1 MEDFHKNTMLNDL
14 IVIELASVL
23 AGPDVGMFFAEL
35 GSRVIKIEN
44 KCTNGDVTR
53 TWKSSTENKKSNV
66 SAYYASVNW
75 NKESLFLDLKNNHDR
90 IKVYELVKEADIVIS
105 NYKKGDD
112 LKLKVDYK
120 TLKKINPSIIYGSIN
135 GFGSSDKRVAFDV
148 VLQAESGF
156 MSMNGTPES
165 GPIKLPVAIIDVI
178 AAHQLKEGILLALL
192 KREKEN
198 KSYFVEVSLYD
209 TAISALKNQAC
220 NWLMNNKIPQTIG
233 SLHPNIAPYGEIF
246 TTKDNKQ
253 IVVAIGS
260 DAQFNQ
266 LIEIIGAKEIM
277 LSKLYSN
284 NPLRVKNRTQLFSD
298 LAPYFIKFNQTKLM
312 KLFINDNIP
321 AGAIKNLKEVFKEKS
336 AHNLIN
342 EELIEG
348 VLTKR
353 VKTAVFK
360 IT

>member
-1 MEDFHKNTMLNDL
+1 MLKDL
-14 IVIELASVL
+14 TVIELSSVL

-35 GSRVIKIEN
+35 GARVIKIEN
-44 KCTNGDVTR
+44 KTTNGDVTR
-53 TWKSSTENKKSNV
+53 TWKSSLENNNSTI

-75 NKESLFLDLKNNHDR
+75 NKKSLFLDLNNKQDR
-90 IKVYELVKEADIVIS
+90 TKVYELVKDADIVIS

-120 TLKKINPSIIYGSIN
+120 TLKKINPTIIYGSIT

-192 KREKEN
+192 KRSNEN
-198 KSYFVEVSLYD
+198 KSYLVEVSLYD
-209 TAISALKNQAC
+209 AAISALKNQAC
-220 NWLMNNKIPQTIG
+220 NWLMNNNIPLLSG

-253 IVVAIGS
+253 IVLAIGS
-260 DAQFNQ
+260 DTQFNHF
-266 LIEIIGAKEIM
+266 LEIIGALEM
-277 LSKLYSN
+277 LKNKLYST

-298 LAPYFIKFNQTKLM
+298 LAPYFKKFNRTKLM
-312 KLFINDNIP
+312 KLFINNNVP
-321 AGAIKNLKEVFKEKS
+321 AGAIKNLKEVFDDKS
-336 AHNLIN
+336 AQNLIN
-342 EELIEG
+342 EEIIEG
-348 VLTKR
+348 NLSKR
-353 VKTAVFK
+353 VKTAIFK
-360 IT
+360 IS

>member
-1 MEDFHKNTMLNDL
+1 MLKDL
-14 IVIELASVL
+14 TVIELSSVL

-35 GSRVIKIEN
+35 GARVIKIEN
-44 KCTNGDVTR
+44 KTTNGDVTR
-53 TWKSSTENKKSNV
+53 TWKSSLENNNSTI

-75 NKESLFLDLKNNHDR
+75 NKKSLFLDLNNKQDR
-90 IKVYELVKEADIVIS
+90 TKVYELVKDADIVIS

-120 TLKKINPSIIYGSIN
+120 TLKKINPTIIYGIIT

-192 KREKEN
+192 KRSNEN
-198 KSYFVEVSLYD
+198 KSYLVEVSLYD
-209 TAISALKNQAC
+209 AAISALKNQAC
-220 NWLMNNKIPQTIG
+220 NWLMNNNIPLLSG

-253 IVVAIGS
+253 IVLAIGS
-260 DAQFNQ
+260 DTQFNHF
-266 LIEIIGAKEIM
+266 LEIIGALEM
-277 LSKLYSN
+277 LKNKLYST

-298 LAPYFIKFNQTKLM
+298 LAPYFKKFNRTKLM
-312 KLFINDNIP
+312 KLFINNNVP
-321 AGAIKNLKEVFKEKS
+321 AGAIKNLKEVFDDKS
-336 AHNLIN
+336 AQNLIN
-342 EELIEG
+342 EEIIEG
-348 VLTKR
+348 NLSKR
-353 VKTAVFK
+353 VKTAIFK
-360 IT
+360 IS